1 MSSHDHK
8 IHADHPHQHG
18 PACGH
23 TAIKH
28 GDHLDYL
35 HDGHLHHPHG
45 DHVDEHAIEVSAK
58 NPVACTPDHDCGGHD
73 KNHRHGP
80 GCGHE
85 AVPHGDHVDYLVDGH
100 LHHPH
105 GTHCD
110 NHGPVEIVQK
120 AA

>member
-45 DHVDEHAIEVSAK
+45 DHVDEHTIEVSVRHPRPRRGLRPRRSA
-58 NPVACTPDHDCGGHD
+58 PRRPRGLPGRRSPAPPPRGPLRRPRPAPD
-73 KNHRHGP
+73 R
-80 GCGHE
+80 
-85 AVPHGDHVDYLVDGH
+85 L
-100 LHHPH
+100 
-105 GTHCD
+105 
-110 NHGPVEIVQK
+110 
-120 AA
+120 